1 MIQSK
6 MPKNAEKY
14 SCIKCNFS
22 CSKKSNYHKHLL
34 TAKHKMIHNDTN
46 KMPKNAAAYIC
57 NNCGKQYTYH
67 SGLSRH
73 KQKCNIQKIEET
85 NEQNIETDN
94 EIPSQ
99 ELELIEDNN
108 VDYKNMFIQLMK
120 QNQELQKTVIE
131 QQKQAVE
138 QQKQAVEQHK
148 QYTETINEMIPK
160 IGNNN
165 TTTNNNNQFNLQL
178 FLNEQCKD
186 ALNITD
192 FMKSIQVS
200 MNDLVQTGKLGYVDG
215 MSRIFVN
222 ALKDMDVTER
232 PIHCTDIKRE
242 TVYIKDQDKWEKDED
257 NKQKLKK
264 TIRNIENK
272 NLQMLPKWQEENPDH
287 TNLESTKSNEFMEL
301 SITALGGEEDKEK
314 SEKKIMKNVL
324 KEVML
329 EKK

>member
-14 SCIKCNFS
+14 SCIKCKFS
-22 CSKKSNYHKHLL
+22 CSKKSNYDKHLL

-57 NNCGKQYTYH
+57 DKCGKQYTFH
-67 SGLSRH
+67 SSLSRH
-73 KQKCNIQKIEET
+73 KQKCNVQKIEET
-85 NEQNIETDN
+85 NEQNTETDN
-94 EIPSQ
+94 EIPNQ
-99 ELELIEDNN
+99 ELELIDDNN
-108 VDYKNMFIQLMK
+108 VDYKDMFIQLMK
-120 QNQELQKTVIE
+120 QNQELQKTV
-131 QQKQAVE
+131 VE
-138 QQKQAVEQHK
+138 QQK

-165 TTTNNNNQFNLQL
+165 TTNNNQFNLQL

-192 FMKSIQVS
+192 FMKSIQVN

-257 NKQKLKK
+257 NKQKIKK

-272 NLQMLPKWQEENPDH
+272 NLQMLPKWQEENPEH
-287 TNLESTKSNEFMEL
+287 KNLESMKSNEFMEL

-324 KEVML
+324 KEVIL

>member
-1 MIQSK
+1 
-6 MPKNAEKY
+6 MPKNAEKF
-14 SCIKCNFS
+14 SCIKCKFK
-22 CSKKSNYHKHLL
+22 CSKQSNYDKHLL
-34 TAKHKMIHNDTN
+34 TAKHKLIHNDTN
-46 KMPKNAAAYIC
+46 KMPKTVVAHIC
-57 NNCGKQYTYH
+57 DNCGKQYTYH

-73 KQKCNIQKIEET
+73 KQKCNVQKIKEK
-85 NEQNIETDN
+85 NEKNTETDK

-99 ELELIEDNN
+99 ELEVKEENTI
-108 VDYKNMFIQLMK
+108 DYKNMFIQLMK
-120 QNQELQKTVIE
+120 QNQELQTTIIE
-131 QQKQAVE
+131 QQ
-138 QQKQAVEQHK
+138 K

-165 TTTNNNNQFNLQL
+165 TTNNNNTHFNLQL

-192 FMKSIQVS
+192 FMKSIEVN

-222 ALKDMDVTER
+222 ALKEMDVTER
-232 PIHCTDIKRE
+232 PFHCTDIKRE
-242 TVYIKDQDKWEKDED
+242 TVYIKDQDKWEKDEND
-257 NKQKLKK
+257 KQKIKK

-272 NLQMLPKWQEENPDH
+272 NLQMIPKWQEENPDH
-287 TNLESTKSNEFMEL
+287 RNMDSKKSNEFMEL

-324 KEVML
+324 KEVIL

>member
-14 SCIKCNFS
+14 SCIKCKFS
-22 CSKKSNYHKHLL
+22 CSKKSNYNKHLL

-57 NNCGKQYTYH
+57 DNCGKQYTYH

-73 KQKCNIQKIEET
+73 KQKCNVQKIEET
-85 NEQNIETDN
+85 NEQNTETDN
-94 EIPSQ
+94 EIPNQ
-99 ELELIEDNN
+99 ELELIDDNN
-108 VDYKNMFIQLMK
+108 VDYKDMFIQLMK
-120 QNQELQKTVIE
+120 QNQELQKTV
-131 QQKQAVE
+131 VE
-138 QQKQAVEQHK
+138 QQK
-148 QYTETINEMIPK
+148 QYTETINEMIPR
-160 IGNNN
+160 IGN
-165 TTTNNNNQFNLQL
+165 NNNNQFNLQF

-192 FMKSIQVS
+192 FMKSIQVN

-232 PIHCTDIKRE
+232 PIHCTDIKRD

-257 NKQKLKK
+257 NKDKLKK
-264 TIRNIENK
+264 TIRTIENK
-272 NLQMLPKWQEENPDH
+272 NLKMLPKWQEENPEH
-287 TNLESTKSNEFMEL
+287 RNLESKKSNEFMEL
-301 SITALGGEEDKEK
+301 SITALGGQDDKEK
-314 SEKKIMKNVL
+314 SEKKIMKNIL
-324 KEVML
+324 KEVIL
-329 EKK
+329 EKKSQ

>member
-1 MIQSK
+1 MTDV
-6 MPKNAEKY
+6 KNRKKRRNYLCET
-14 SCIKCNFS
+14 CDFV
-22 CSKKSNYHKHLL
+22 CSKQSDYDRHIFTRKHQIL
-34 TAKHKMIHNDTN
+34 TNTYKIQPEKHQTFVCD
-46 KMPKNAAAYIC
+46 
-57 NNCGKQYTYH
+57 CGKKYKHRQSLYAHKKKCTYVPLEKEI
-67 SGLSRH
+67 SD
-73 KQKCNIQKIEET
+73 T
-85 NEQNIETDN
+85 ETDK

-99 ELELIEDNN
+99 ELELKEENN
-108 VDYKNMFIQLMK
+108 VDYKDMFIQLMK
-120 QNQELQKTVIE
+120 QNQELQKAVV
-131 QQKQAVE
+131 QQQ
-138 QQKQAVEQHK
+138 
-148 QYTETINEMIPK
+148 ETINEMIPK

-165 TTTNNNNQFNLQL
+165 TTTNNNNNQFNLQL

-192 FMKSIQVS
+192 FMKSIEVN
-200 MNDLVQTGKLGYVDG
+200 MNDLIQTGKLGYVDG

-242 TVYIKDQDKWEKDED
+242 TVYIKDQNKWEKDED

-272 NLQMLPKWQEENPDH
+272 NLQMLPKWQEENPEH
-287 TNLESTKSNEFMEL
+287 KNLESMKSNEFMEL

>member
-14 SCIKCNFS
+14 SCIKCKFS
-22 CSKKSNYHKHLL
+22 CSKKSNYDKHLL

-57 NNCGKQYTYH
+57 DKCGKQYTFH

-73 KQKCNIQKIEET
+73 KQKCNVQKIEET
-85 NEQNIETDN
+85 NEQNTETDN
-94 EIPSQ
+94 EIPNQ
-99 ELELIEDNN
+99 ELELIDDNN
-108 VDYKNMFIQLMK
+108 VDYKDMFIQLMK
-120 QNQELQKTVIE
+120 QNQELQKTV
-131 QQKQAVE
+131 VE
-138 QQKQAVEQHK
+138 QQK

-165 TTTNNNNQFNLQL
+165 TTNNNQFNLQL

-192 FMKSIQVS
+192 FMKSIQVN

-242 TVYIKDQDKWEKDED
+242 TVYIKDQNKWEKDED
-257 NKQKLKK
+257 NKDKLKK
-264 TIRNIENK
+264 TIRTIENK
-272 NLQMLPKWQEENPDH
+272 NLQMLPKWQEENPEH
-287 TNLESTKSNEFMEL
+287 KNLESMKSNEFMEL

-324 KEVML
+324 KEVIL

>member
-1 MIQSK
+1 MT
-6 MPKNAEKY
+6 NEK
-14 SCIKCNFS
+14 SSEKFENFCCN
-22 CSKKSNYHKHLL
+22 
-34 TAKHKMIHNDTN
+34 
-46 KMPKNAAAYIC
+46 IC
-57 NNCGKQYTYH
+57 NYTTIRKSQYIRHLATRKHQILTNPNKKVPKSSIAFICDCGKSYKH
-67 SGLSRH
+67 ASSLSGH
-73 KQKCNIQKIEET
+73 KKKCKRENSEK
-85 NEQNIETDN
+85 
-94 EIPSQ
+94 EIPIQ
-99 ELELIEDNN
+99 ENQLVGDNN
-108 VDYKNMFIQLMK
+108 VDYKDMFIQLMK

-131 QQKQAVE
+131 QQKTVVE
-138 QQKQAVEQHK
+138 QQK

-165 TTTNNNNQFNLQL
+165 TTTNNNNQQFNLQF

-192 FMKSIQVS
+192 FMKSIEVN

-222 ALKDMDVTER
+222 ALKDMDITER

-242 TVYIKDQDKWEKDED
+242 TLYIKDQDKWEKDEND
-257 NKQKLKK
+257 KQKLKK

-301 SITALGGEEDKEK
+301 SITALGGQEEKEK
-314 SEKKIMKNVL
+314 SEKKIMKNIL
-324 KEVML
+324 KEVIID
-329 EKK
+329 KK

>member
-1 MIQSK
+1 
-6 MPKNAEKY
+6 MPKNAEKF
-14 SCIKCNFS
+14 SCDKCNFS
-22 CSKKSNYHKHLL
+22 CSKKSNYDKHLL
-34 TAKHKMIHNDTN
+34 TAKHQILTN
-46 KMPKNAAAYIC
+46 TYNKAPVKC
-57 NNCGKQYTYH
+57 LTFECDCGKRYKHRQSLYA
-67 SGLSRH
+67 H
-73 KQKCNIQKIEET
+73 KKKCTHVYIEKDT
-85 NEQNIETDN
+85 SDTDSDT

-120 QNQELQKTVIE
+120 QNQELQQTV
-131 QQKQAVE
+131 VE
-138 QQKQAVEQHK
+138 QQK

-160 IGNNN
+160 IGNTTNN
-165 TTTNNNNQFNLQL
+165 TTNNNQQFNLQL
-178 FLNEQCKD
+178 FLNERCKD

-192 FMKSIQVS
+192 FMRSIELN
-200 MNDLVQTGKLGYVDG
+200 MNDLVQTGKLGYVEG
-215 MSRIFVN
+215 MSRIFVK

-242 TVYIKDQDKWEKDED
+242 TVYIKDEDKWEKDDDE
-257 NKQKLKK
+257 KSKMRK

-272 NLQMLPKWQEENPDH
+272 NLKMLPKWQEENPEH
-287 TNLESTKSNEFMEL
+287 KNLESMKSNEFMEL

>member
-1 MIQSK
+1 MIQLK

-14 SCIKCNFS
+14 SCIKCKFS
-22 CSKKSNYHKHLL
+22 CSKKSNYDKHLL

-57 NNCGKQYTYH
+57 DNCGKQYTYH

-73 KQKCNIQKIEET
+73 KQKCNVQKMEET
-85 NEQNIETDN
+85 NEQNTETVK
-94 EIPSQ
+94 EIPIQ
-99 ELELIEDNN
+99 EHQIGNDNN
-108 VDYKNMFIQLMK
+108 TDYKEMFIHLMK
-120 QNQELQKTVIE
+120 QNQELQKTV
-131 QQKQAVE
+131 VE
-138 QQKQAVEQHK
+138 QQK
-148 QYTETINEMIPK
+148 QYTETINEMIPR
-160 IGNNN
+160 IGN
-165 TTTNNNNQFNLQL
+165 NNNNQFNLQF

-192 FMKSIQVS
+192 FMKSIEVN

-242 TVYIKDQDKWEKDED
+242 TVYIKDQNKWEKDEND
-257 NKQKLKK
+257 KQKIKK

-272 NLQMLPKWQEENPDH
+272 NLQMLPKWQEDNPEH
-287 TNLESTKSNEFMEL
+287 TNMDSKKSNEFMEL
-301 SITALGGEEDKEK
+301 SITALGGEDEKEK

-324 KEVML
+324 KEVIID
-329 EKK
+329 KK